1 MTLSFRAPSDQLT
14 NQTETQLS
22 LSTCEVCCVVNKMA
36 RKGRTWRMIS
46 LVDWCHVS
54 TNG

>member
-1 MTLSFRAPSDQLT
+1 MTLSFTAPSDQPT
-14 NQTETQLS
+14 NQTE
-22 LSTCEVCCVVNKMA
+22 STCEVCCAVNKVS
-36 RKGRTWRMIS
+36 RKGTTWRMIS